1 MSIIKRI
8 LSKVRKNTSY
18 QWSEY
23 IVYDVIKNYPVK
35 KNYNDII
42 SHFDKRVH
50 KNYYNDLLI
59 QKKNTVLNYYNNFY
73 SCYSLIDEKNTTQE
87 VTLLGRKPS
96 SVEYL
101 NKVHSGSTTKNTSK
115 IKSDILIKRG
125 STYIGI
131 SVKSSSRDTLTN
143 YSIYKMLSI
152 EEVSYLKEIQN
163 NIILNNPDDST
174 LFLNYDNI
182 QNDYHKELNNIILK
196 NKEKILLLWYNYL
209 FGDLPYEVYTFDG
222 VLLTNKKPKLED
234 LSLLHIYN
242 PASSIRGAAK
252 LFYIIVEN
260 DIPIYKWEIRWK
272 GDIKKSPQILTY
284 NFKFGNN
291 NGILFS
297 K

>member
-1 MSIIKRI
+1 M
-8 LSKVRKNTSY
+8 
-18 QWSEY
+18 
-23 IVYDVIKNYPVK
+23 
-35 KNYNDII
+35 
-42 SHFDKRVH
+42 
-50 KNYYNDLLI
+50 
-59 QKKNTVLNYYNNFY
+59 
-73 SCYSLIDEKNTTQE
+73 
-87 VTLLGRKPS
+87 GRKPS

-101 NKVHSGSTTKNTSK
+101 NKVHSGNTTKNISK
-115 IKSDILIKRG
+115 IKSDVLIKRG

-143 YSIYKMLSI
+143 YSIYKMLST
-152 EEVSYLKEIQN
+152 EEVRYLKEIQN

-182 QNDYHKELNNIILK
+182 QNDYHKELNNIIIK

-222 VLLTNKKPKLED
+222 VILTNKKPKLED
-234 LSLLHIYN
+234 LSILHIYN

-252 LFYIIVEN
+252 LFYIIIEN